1 MNGLDNSKFN
11 TQNLKF
17 LRVALVIDYFYWYGG
32 AQKVEEAILKVFPN
46 ADVYAG
52 FRHPKYKG
60 WLPKNVHYTVVQ
72 KLPFKRLFAPIYEL
86 LLPFAFERL
95 DFSKY
100 DLVISSTQCF
110 AKGVIVPPGV
120 KHISYIHTPPRFL
133 WGLESSRQSKV
144 FFLIKTFLLII
155 NHFLRIWDFHS
166 AQRPHGLLTNAEE
179 VQKRIAKFYKRDS
192 IIVHPPVDTLQ
203 VNEGRKM
210 SPSFTHLDSGSVRTR
225 EEKDSRDKNLF
236 VSVGRLVS
244 YKKVDIAVEAFKKM
258 PEYKLIIIGSGD
270 EEGKLKRLARGC
282 ENISFLGFV
291 DGNVKFDW
299 IKKAKAVIHL
309 PFEDF
314 GIVPVEAMVVG
325 TPVIGLNAG
334 GTRETVINEVTGI
347 LLNEISVEN
356 VIDAVKQ
363 IAKMEISAERCKNRA
378 EEFGFENFKKQ
389 LLKIVENT

>member
-1 MNGLDNSKFN
+1 MNNNSKFN

-46 ADVYAG
+46 ADAYAG

-60 WLPKNVHYTVVQ
+60 WLPKKVNYTVVQ
-72 KLPFKRLFAPIYEL
+72 RLPFKRLFAPIYEL

-110 AKGVIVPPGV
+110 AKGIIVPPGV

-144 FFLIKTFLLII
+144 FFLIKPFLLII

-166 AQRPHGLLTNAEE
+166 AQRPHVLLTNAEE

-192 IIVHPPVDTLQ
+192 IIVHPPVDLSDLDDI
-203 VNEGRKM
+203 GKM
-210 SPSFTHLDSGSVRTR
+210 IKDKTTIKDDS
-225 EEKDSRDKNLF
+225 LF